1 MTNTPN
7 LVVADGLTTT
17 QTDLSWDALG
27 RLGALKVY
35 ERCGP
40 LLVERCRHAD
50 VILTNKE
57 VLDRATLDQL
67 PALRFVSVLATGTN
81 VVDLAHAHE
90 RGVVV
95 SNVPDYSTASVA
107 QHAFALLLAL
117 NNRVHEHDRAA
128 QDGRWTD
135 SGHFSFPV
143 GTIAELDGKQLGV
156 VGYGSIGRHM
166 ARIARAFGMRVV
178 AARSSQGSA
187 APSSAAPSKDDVPRV
202 SLDELFAQSDVVSL
216 HCPLTEDTRHLVNR
230 ERLRSMKPDA
240 LLLNT
245 ARGALVDEHALRE
258 ALERG
263 FLGGAGLDVLSRE
276 PPASDHPL
284 LGAPRCLITPHVA
297 WASRQARQRLLEISI
312 ENVRAFLQ
320 GRPQNVVTGANG

>member
-1 MTNTPN
+1 MKKTPN

-17 QTDLSWDALG
+17 QTDLSWDALS
-27 RLGALKVY
+27 RLGHLTVY

-40 LLVERCRHAD
+40 LLVERCRDAE

-57 VLDRATLDQL
+57 VLDAATLDLL
-67 PALRFVSVLATGTN
+67 PALRFVAVLATGTN
-81 VVDLAHAHE
+81 VVDLAHATS

-95 SNVPDYSTASVA
+95 SNVPNYSTASVA

-117 NNRVHEHDRAA
+117 NNRVHEHDAA
-128 QDGRWTD
+128 AREGRWLQ

-143 GTIAELDGKQLGV
+143 GVIAELAGKQLGV
-156 VGYGSIGRHM
+156 VGYGSIGQQV
-166 ARIARAFGMRVV
+166 ARIAQAFGMRVV
-178 AARSSQGSA
+178 AARSSQPSG
-187 APSSAAPSKDDVPRV
+187 PSSTDDVARV
-202 SLDELFAQSDVVSL
+202 SLDELFANSDVISL
-216 HCPLTEDTRHLVNR
+216 HCPLTDETRHLVNR

-258 ALERG
+258 ALEHG
-263 FLGGAGLDVLSRE
+263 WLGGAGLDVLSRE

-297 WASRQARQRLLEISI
+297 WASRQARQRLLEVSI
-312 ENVRAFLQ
+312 ANVRAFLE
-320 GRPQNVVTGANG
+320 GRPQNVVSGPNG